1 MSSEGRHAAS
11 GFVGAAVVPHA
22 PQMLSL
28 PKSEDAAQVARV
40 RAVMQQI
47 GDAFRAMQP
56 DLVVIIGNDH
66 GDDFIL
72 RSVPAFMIHCGPRAA
87 GRDGHHGHWAVDGE
101 SGLAL
106 VRALQ
111 DEGFDPAF
119 TLDAPLGTFFT
130 IPIEFMGWTRDT
142 PVLPLFVNSYV
153 PPQPSPE
160 RCFAFG
166 QALARAMRHIGKRA
180 VLIASGGMS
189 HYPGT
194 AVYAEPGPDNHADR
208 KIFENIANGN
218 LRSLLSLD
226 ENVLDAT
233 GNIELRAWLI
243 LAGVVGERRPQVTS
257 FEPTWHHNYG
267 TMGWTDLSP
276 QPAPRLWYTAH
287 PTRRVE
293 LARALHAL
301 RTEESAARAWLADAQ
316 AFGTRFDL
324 TPEEAA
330 ALAAMDEVVMR
341 DQMGMH
347 ALLTSGALRHLD
359 RVRKT
364 IGTA

>member
-1 MSSEGRHAAS
+1 MSTGQAHGAG
-11 GFVGAAVVPHA
+11 GFIGAAVVPHA

-40 RAVMQQI
+40 RAVMLQI
-47 GDAFRAMQP
+47 GEAFRAMQP
-56 DLVVIIGNDH
+56 DLVVVIGNDH

-72 RSVPAFMIHCGPRAA
+72 RSVPAFMVHCGPRAA
-87 GRDGHHGHWAVDGE
+87 GRDGHRGHWAVDGE
-101 SGLAL
+101 SGYAL
-106 VRALQ
+106 LRALQ

-130 IPIEFMGWTRDT
+130 IPIEFMGWTRET

-166 QALARAMRHIGKRA
+166 QGLARAMRHIGKRA
-180 VLIASGGMS
+180 VLVASGGMS

-194 AVYAEPGPDNHADR
+194 TVYAEPGPDDQADE
-208 KIFENIANGN
+208 KIFASIAGGN

-233 GNIELRAWLI
+233 GNIELRSWLI
-243 LAGVVGERRPQVTS
+243 LAGVVGERRPQFTS

-276 QPAPRLWYTAH
+276 QAAPKLWYTAH
-287 PTRRVE
+287 SPQRVE
-293 LARALHAL
+293 LSRALHAL
-301 RTEESAARAWLADAQ
+301 RTEEAAARAWLADPR
-316 AFGTRFDL
+316 AFAAAFDL
-324 TPEEAA
+324 APDEAA
-330 ALAAMDEVVMR
+330 ALAAMDETVMR
-341 DQMGMH
+341 DHMGIH

-359 RVRKT
+359 RVRQAKP
-364 IGTA
+364 